1 MERYL
6 NKKTALFL
14 QTLVSFFLAWNRTI
28 NLLYAMFALLVAT
41 LVLSYFL
48 PRRALR
54 GVSALRT
61 LPAAAFEGDEIEVTV
76 QLKNAGWTP
85 RYMIEVLD
93 AIPAAEP
100 ALRRPMTFV
109 ARLAGRSAREYSYP
123 VPCYKRGAYRIG
135 PLSLR
140 SAYPLGIRAAE
151 KVLPGGQLDL
161 LVYPKTFEIPVFPLA
176 GAQLTL
182 SGVEALSKAGGSQ
195 EFFGT
200 REYKQGD
207 SLKHI
212 HWPSTARHGNLIVKE
227 FEQRASTEVTLLL
240 DLHRDSLF
248 GEGRETTL
256 EYAVKIA
263 ASIGK
268 YALEKGHNV
277 QLIGFGKSHQIVPS
291 SRGPSHLGA
300 LLEILARVESDG
312 VHSFPSALSQAADL
326 LREGGTAVVL
336 FCRADDNWEAFSY
349 AFGLLRVKHIQPICV
364 FIDHESFTSAEGR
377 SRFKRNP
384 MADGILA
391 AGITSY
397 VVSKGDDLSE
407 IFSV

>member
-1 MERYL
+1 MQRYL
-6 NKKTALFL
+6 NKKTALIL
-14 QTLVSFFLAWNRTI
+14 LTLVSFFLAWNRTI
-28 NLLYAMFALLVAT
+28 NLLYAMFALLGAT
-41 LVLSYFL
+41 LVLAYIL

-61 LPAAAFEGDEIEVTV
+61 LPATAFEGEEIEVAV
-76 QLKNAGWTP
+76 HLKNAGWTP
-85 RYMIEVLD
+85 RYMIEVVD
-93 AIPAAEP
+93 AIPSAEP
-100 ALRRPMTFV
+100 SLRRPMTFV
-109 ARLAGRSAREYSYP
+109 ARLSGGSARDYCYP
-123 VPCYKRGAYRIG
+123 VTCYKRGVYRVG

-140 SAYPLGIRAAE
+140 SAYPLGIRSAE
-151 KVLPGGQLDL
+151 KVLSDDQHDL

-176 GAQLTL
+176 GARLTL

-200 REYKQGD
+200 REYKHGD

-212 HWPSTARHGNLIVKE
+212 HWPSTARHGSLIVKE
-227 FEQRASTEVTLLL
+227 FEQRASTEVSLFL

-277 QLIGFGKSHQIVPS
+277 QLIGFGKSPWMVPS
-291 SRGPSHLGA
+291 SRGSDHLGD

-312 VHSFPSALSQAADL
+312 VVSFPSALSQAA
-326 LREGGTAVVL
+326 
-336 FCRADDNWEAFSY
+336 
-349 AFGLLRVKHIQPICV
+349 GLL
-364 FIDHESFTSAEGR
+364 
-377 SRFKRNP
+377 
-384 MADGILA
+384 
-391 AGITSY
+391 
-397 VVSKGDDLSE
+397 
-407 IFSV
+407 